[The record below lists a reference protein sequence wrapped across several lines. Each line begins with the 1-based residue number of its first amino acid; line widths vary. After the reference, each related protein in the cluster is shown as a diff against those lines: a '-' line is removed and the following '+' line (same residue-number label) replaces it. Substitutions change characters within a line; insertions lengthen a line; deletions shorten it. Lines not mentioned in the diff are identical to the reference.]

1 MKTHR
6 IAIIGVGAIANM
18 HAKAIG
24 DLDNA
29 ELIAGSCRTES
40 KGRAFAENYG
50 CRWYDQYER
59 MLDEEKPDLVTI
71 ATPSGAH
78 LEPTLACAD
87 RRIHV
92 LCEKPLEITTARMD
106 QMIKHARAAGIVF
119 GGIFPQRFNP
129 VVQAVYDAAARGRF
143 GRLAVVNAAVPWWR
157 DDAYYAPG
165 RWQGTRRLD
174 GGGALMNQSIHAV
187 DMLQWIAGAA
197 IGGARPE
204 ENPVEQ
210 VFALTAQRGH
220 DPDLIEVED
229 TATAVVRF
237 RGGALGQVLG
247 ATSMYPGTLKRF
259 LIAGRNGTAEILE
272 DELTEYEFKE
282 SLPEDEAVRERF
294 AGTTTSGGGAS
305 DPMAI
310 DYSNHT
316 RNIADFLEAVDCGE
330 EPSLDGRQARKAVA
344 IIEAMYDSAQCGRP
358 VDVK

>member
-6 IAIIGVGAIANM
+6 IAIIGVGSIANM

-50 CRWYDQYER
+50 CRWYNQYER
-59 MLDEEKPDLVTI
+59 MLDEEKPNLVTI

-106 QMIKHARAAGIVF
+106 QMIEYARAAGIVF

-143 GRLAVVNAAVPWWR
+143 GQLAVVNAAVPWWR

-187 DMLQWIAGAA
+187 DMLQWIAAAA
-197 IGGARPE
+197 IGGVGPE

-210 VFALTAQRGH
+210 VLHALRPA
-220 DPDLIEVED
+220 P
-229 TATAVVRF
+229 
-237 RGGALGQVLG
+237 
-247 ATSMYPGTLKRF
+247 
-259 LIAGRNGTAEILE
+259 
-272 DELTEYEFKE
+272 
-282 SLPEDEAVRERF
+282 
-294 AGTTTSGGGAS
+294 
-305 DPMAI
+305 
-310 DYSNHT
+310 
-316 RNIADFLEAVDCGE
+316 
-330 EPSLDGRQARKAVA
+330 PS
-344 IIEAMYDSAQCGRP
+344 
-358 VDVK
+358 